1 MMNYSYT
8 QISQYLTCPRRYRHR
23 YLDGW
28 QEKDVRAAMLFGRCF
43 EQAVAALFRHEDPAA
58 VLFEQWAPCKDLELA
73 YSGSDTWDHMLR
85 QGIQLLERFTQD
97 GRVQIHQPQSHQ
109 QIRFTRTLSSG
120 NSFVAFVDAVGE
132 LDGTPC
138 VLEWKTA
145 SARYPEEPNG
155 IAALDPQLV
164 CYSWMTGINEVAQVV
179 FVRSARWKS
188 STCEPPSP
196 TNSARSSK
204 PWSTTR
210 YVGLSQDCSC
220 RTAAFASPRTRV
232 PPVPSSGSVSTS
244 VIWLKLGLSASREL
258 ILVCLTN
265 LLTKNPPMPPK
276 LNRRRAELVL
286 SKIDAILAW
295 EARHE
300 NERDTR
306 FVELGKYLCEVRAG
320 QYWRMEKLKSF
331 DEFLER
337 RFPESRRKAY
347 YLMSIHEQLPP
358 QVRKELK
365 QVGWAKGLELAKL
378 ARQQG
383 QRFESATW
391 LHKARQMPK
400 AEFQREVEKELT
412 GKDSEPSELIYFK
425 VYKSQIPVIEQAIE
439 TAALMLGSDKSR
451 GYCLEMICADFL
463 AGAAIDGGNPE
474 ILLQSISRYYR
485 FLPSPQQETFLSG
498 LNQKAS

>member
-1 MMNYSYT
+1 
-8 QISQYLTCPRRYRHR
+8 
-23 YLDGW
+23 
-28 QEKDVRAAMLFGRCF
+28 
-43 EQAVAALFRHEDPAA
+43 
-58 VLFEQWAPCKDLELA
+58 
-73 YSGSDTWDHMLR
+73 
-85 QGIQLLERFTQD
+85 
-97 GRVQIHQPQSHQ
+97 
-109 QIRFTRTLSSG
+109 
-120 NSFVAFVDAVGE
+120 
-132 LDGTPC
+132 
-138 VLEWKTA
+138 
-145 SARYPEEPNG
+145 
-155 IAALDPQLV
+155 
-164 CYSWMTGINEVAQVV
+164 
-179 FVRSARWKS
+179 
-188 STCEPPSP
+188 
-196 TNSARSSK
+196 
-204 PWSTTR
+204 
-210 YVGLSQDCSC
+210 
-220 RTAAFASPRTRV
+220 
-232 PPVPSSGSVSTS
+232 
-244 VIWLKLGLSASREL
+244 
-258 ILVCLTN
+258 LVCLTN

-286 SKIDAILAW
+286 SRIDAILAW

-320 QYWRMEKLKSF
+320 QYWRLENLKSF
-331 DEFLER
+331 DDFLER

-365 QVGWAKGLELAKL
+365 LVGWAKGLELAKL
-378 ARQQG
+378 ARKQG

-485 FLPSPQQETFLSG
+485 FLPGEQQETFLSG
-498 LNQKAS
+498 VNQKAS